1 MTDPIF
7 CTAVGCFEYLPKDW
21 QKVLNDLHYAKDGK
35 ANFAVWSN
43 REYDELRKMLGEC
56 IAVISDINRKTTEI
70 AASITADIAPSHIR
84 KNAEYVGAL
93 VYLFYSADKLAER
106 LYEMNWLK
114 SVENTEKPTI
124 CVVRS

>member
-1 MTDPIF
+1 MRLQTQL
-7 CTAVGCFEYLPKDW
+7 TAEKAAFEQRLADKDR
-21 QKVLNDLHYAKDGK
+21 QI
-35 ANFAVWSN
+35 
-43 REYDELRKMLGEC
+43 EELRKMLGEC

-114 SVENTEKPTI
+114 SVENTEKPAI